1 MFFPRI
7 ADSTFSYPVPKEKKK
22 DEVKDCYVKGVRKK
36 FKLTPNDGVSDS
48 EFMGR
53 G

>member
-1 MFFPRI
+1 MFFREI
-7 ADSTFSYPVPKEKKK
+7 DDSTFSYPVPKEKKK
-22 DEVKDCYVKGVRKK
+22 DEVKDCYVRGVRKK

-48 EFMGR
+48 EFFSR